1 MRSALTARQMA
12 LSGWGRYPRLSC
24 AVYRPERARELT
36 QLFALPVSTLV
47 ARGAGRAYG
56 DAALNQT
63 GAVVDLQ
70 RLNRILSF
78 DPSGLVRCEAGVTFA
93 DLIEVFLPRGFFP
106 PASPGTKF
114 VTVGGALAADV
125 HGKSHHREGSF
136 ARHVASFKLI
146 LPNGE
151 LCDCTPADGDLFLAT
166 AGGMGLTGIITELEL
181 RLRPVSSA
189 YLAVETLPARNLDQA
204 LELFDRVD
212 SHQYSMAWIDCLSRG
227 RAMGRAI
234 VMAGDFAP
242 SQALPPAQRDQP
254 WRIAPRARHRLPVDL
269 PGPLLNSVSVRA
281 FNELYY
287 RVQRHGAGNHISD
300 YDTFFYPLDAIE
312 QWNRLYGR
320 RGFVQYQCV
329 WPLAEGRRALIEL
342 LDAISRSRRGSFLAV
357 LKRFGPQEGIMSFPM
372 AGYTLALDFPL
383 RRGLLDFLERLDEL
397 VVAHGGRVY
406 LAKDARL
413 RPARLRQ
420 MYPEL
425 PRFRAIRD
433 RVDPNHRLASSL
445 SRRLEIDQA

>member
-1 MRSALTARQMA
+1 MT
-12 LSGWGRYPRLSC
+12 LSGWGRYPRSSC
-24 AVYRPERARELT
+24 AVYRPERAWELT
-36 QLFALPVSTLV
+36 RLFDLQAPTLV

-56 DAALNQT
+56 DAALNHT

-78 DPSGLVRCEAGVTFA
+78 EPSGLVHCEAGVTFA
-93 DLIEVFLPRGFFP
+93 DLIAVFLPRGFFP

-114 VTVGGALAADV
+114 VTLGGALAADV

-136 ARHVASFKLI
+136 ARHVSGFKLL
-146 LPNGE
+146 LPSGE
-151 LCDCTPADGDLFLAT
+151 LRTCTPEDRDLFLAT
-166 AGGMGLTGIITELEL
+166 AGGMGLTGIITELQL
-181 RLRPVSSA
+181 RLQPVSSA
-189 YLAVETLPARNLDQA
+189 YLSVETLPARDLDQA

-212 SHQYSMAWIDCLSRG
+212 SRQFSMAWIDCLSRG

-242 SQALPPAQRDQP
+242 LQALAPPAREHPFQIPKRT
-254 WRIAPRARHRLPVDL
+254 RHRLPIDL
-269 PGPLLNSVSVRA
+269 PGLVLNSISVRA
-281 FNELYY
+281 FNEIYY
-287 RVQRHGAGNHISD
+287 RMQRRGAGTRISD
-300 YDTFFYPLDAIE
+300 YDSFFYPLDSID

-320 RGFVQYQCV
+320 RGFLQYQCV
-329 WPLAEGRRALIEL
+329 WPLEYGRAGLIEL
-342 LDAISRSRRGSFLAV
+342 LEAISRSRRGSFLAV
-357 LKRFGPQEGIMSFPM
+357 LKRFGPQEGILSFPM
-372 AGYTLALDFPL
+372 AGYTLALDFPM
-383 RRGLLDFLERLDEL
+383 RRGLLEFLERLDDL

-413 RPARLRQ
+413 RPARMRQ

-433 RVDPNHRLASSL
+433 RVDPDHRLASTL

>member
-1 MRSALTARQMA
+1 M
-12 LSGWGRYPRLSC
+12 LSGWGRYPRNSC

-36 QLFALPVSTLV
+36 QLFDLEAPTLV

-56 DAALNQT
+56 DAALNHT
-63 GAVVDLQ
+63 GAVVDVQ

-78 DPSGLVRCEAGVTFA
+78 EPNGLVHCEAGVTFA

-114 VTVGGALAADV
+114 VTLGGALAADV

-136 ARHVASFKLI
+136 ARHVSWFKLL
-146 LPNGE
+146 LPSGE
-151 LCDCTPADGDLFLAT
+151 LRTCTPEDRDLFLAT
-166 AGGMGLTGIITELEL
+166 AGGMGLTGIISEIQL
-181 RLRPVSSA
+181 RLQPVSSA
-189 YLAVETLPARNLDQA
+189 YLSVETLPARDLDQA

-212 SHQYSMAWIDCLSRG
+212 SHQFSMAWIDCLSRG

-242 SQALPPAQRDQP
+242 PQALAPPAREHP
-254 WRIAPRARHRLPVDL
+254 LRIPKRARHRVPIDL
-269 PGPLLNSVSVRA
+269 PGLMLNSLSVRA
-281 FNELYY
+281 FNEFYY
-287 RVQRHGAGNHISD
+287 RLQRRGAGTRISD
-300 YDTFFYPLDAIE
+300 YDSFFYPLDSID

-320 RGFVQYQCV
+320 RGFLQYQCV
-329 WPLAEGRRALIEL
+329 WPLERGRAGLIEL
-342 LDAISRSRRGSFLAV
+342 LEAISRSRRGSFLAV

-372 AGYTLALDFPL
+372 AGYTLALDFPM
-383 RRGLLDFLERLDEL
+383 RRGLLEFLERLDDL

-433 RVDPNHRLASSL
+433 RVDPDHRLASSL

>member
-1 MRSALTARQMA
+1 MIARQMT
-12 LSGWGRYPRLSC
+12 LSGWGRYPRASC
-24 AVYRPERARELT
+24 AVYRPERARDMT
-36 QLFALPVSTLV
+36 ALFSLPVSTLV

-63 GAVVDLQ
+63 GAVIDLQ

-78 DPSGLVRCEAGVTFA
+78 DPRGLVCCEAGVTFA
-93 DLIEVFLPRGFFP
+93 DLIAVFLPRGFFP

-114 VTVGGALAADV
+114 VTLGGALAADV

-136 ARHVASFKLI
+136 ARHVTSFKLI

-151 LCDCTPADGDLFLAT
+151 LRRCTPEDRDLFLAT
-166 AGGMGLTGIITELEL
+166 AGGMGLTGVITELEL

-189 YLAVETLPARNLDQA
+189 YLNVETLPARDLDQA

-234 VMAGDFAP
+234 VMAGDFVSP
-242 SQALPPAQRDQP
+242 QALAPAQREQP
-254 WRIAPRARHRLPVDL
+254 WRIAPRTRHRLPVDL
-269 PGPLLNSVSVRA
+269 PGLLLNNVSVRA

-287 RVQRHGAGNHISD
+287 RVQRHGAGTHISD
-300 YDTFFYPLDAIE
+300 YDSFFYPLDSIE

-329 WPLAEGRRALIEL
+329 WPLANGRKALIEL
-342 LDAISRSRRGSFLAV
+342 LDAISHSRRGSFLAV
-357 LKRFGPQEGIMSFPM
+357 LKRFGPQEGILSFPM
-372 AGYTLALDFPL
+372 EGYTLALDFPM
-383 RRGLLDFLERLDEL
+383 RRGLLEFLEQLDRLI
-397 VVAHGGRVY
+397 VAHGGRVY

-413 RPARLRQ
+413 QPAQLRQ

-433 RVDPNHRLASSL
+433 RLDPDHRLASSL
-445 SRRLEIDQA
+445 SRRLEIDRA